1 MVDLFGIPQSNS
13 RGRVLVVDDE
23 ADVRKAVNLGLTK
36 SGYEVIE
43 AEDGKKA
50 VDVMSSGDNPLS
62 VDVIICDIRMPKVNG
77 VEAVSYFRKQYPS
90 RPIIVLTGFP
100 DVQLATSLM
109 KQGVADYL
117 IKPVEREKL
126 AAAVDSAMKQ
136 YGRV

>member
-23 ADVRKAVNLGLTK
+23 SDVRKAVNLGLTK

>member
-1 MVDLFGIPQSNS
+1 MVDLFGIPQNGS

-23 ADVRKAVNLGLTK
+23 ADVRKAVTLGLTK

-50 VDVMSSGDNPLS
+50 VEVMSSGDNPLA
-62 VDVIICDIRMPKVNG
+62 VDLIICDIRMPKVNG
-77 VEAVSYFRKQYPS
+77 VEAISYFRKQYPS

-117 IKPVEREKL
+117 IKPVERDKL

-136 YGRV
+136 HGRV